1 MSCLKIFG
9 SIYISINNM
18 TVMLILKKNIQTLLN
33 ERKEIEM
40 PTKRW
45 EEKLKEILKR
55 LRNSYN

>member
-1 MSCLKIFG
+1 
-9 SIYISINNM
+9 
-18 TVMLILKKNIQTLLN
+18 MLILKKNIQTLLN